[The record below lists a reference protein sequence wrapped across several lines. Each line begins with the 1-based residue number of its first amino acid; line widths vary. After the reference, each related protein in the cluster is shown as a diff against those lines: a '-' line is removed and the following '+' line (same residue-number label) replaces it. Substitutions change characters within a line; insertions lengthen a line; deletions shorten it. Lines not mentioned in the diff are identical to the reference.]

1 MPTGWELVEL
11 IDSEENGAT
20 ETGGMKH
27 SDMI

>member
-11 IDSEENGAT
+11 IDIEENGAT
-20 ETGGMKH
+20 ATGGMKH